1 MNSDQDFSW
10 HGKQIFV
17 SGADG
22 FIGSHLCEVLVAAG
36 AEVTAL
42 ALYNSFDRLGWLDDI
57 AEDTRRAI
65 RFVRGDIRDAAQ
77 MAALCRGQD
86 YVFHLAALIAIPYS
100 YDAPSSYVQTN
111 VQGTLNILRGA
122 LDAGVS
128 GVIHTSTSEV
138 YGTAQ
143 YTPIT
148 EDHPLQGQSPYSASK
163 IGADMMA
170 ESFARSFELPVITM
184 RPFNTY
190 GPRQSERAVI
200 SSVIRQII
208 DDRCDSIRIGD
219 TSPTRDFNY
228 VGDTAN
234 AFMKIAPLIP
244 KHAGSVFNAG
254 SGQMF
259 SIGEMIEMAVKLTGC
274 SKPIVKEPARIRPV
288 KSEVLALMAD
298 ASRFSAL
305 SGWAPQTSLEAGLER
320 TVEWW
325 RQRTDAIRSDSR
337 YMV

>member
-1 MNSDQDFSW
+1 MTSNAGFSW
-10 HGKQIFV
+10 RGKRIFV
-17 SGADG
+17 TGADG
-22 FIGSHLCEVLVAAG
+22 FIGSHLSEALVAAG
-36 AEVTAL
+36 ADVTAL
-42 ALYNSFDRLGWLDDI
+42 ALYNSFDQLGWLDDI
-57 AEDTRRAI
+57 PDDARSTMRI
-65 RFVRGDIRDAAQ
+65 VRGDIRDAAQ
-77 MAALCRGQD
+77 MAGLCRGQD
-86 YVFHLAALIAIPYS
+86 YIFHLAALIAIPYS

-122 LDAGVS
+122 LDAEVAGV
-128 GVIHTSTSEV
+128 VHTSTSEV

-143 YTPIT
+143 FTPIT

-170 ESFARSFELPVITM
+170 ESFARSFDLPVITM

-200 SSVIRQII
+200 STVIRQVL
-208 DDRCDSIRIGD
+208 DARCDTIRIGD
-219 TSPTRDFNY
+219 TTPTRDFNY
-228 VGDTAN
+228 VGDTSA
-234 AFMKIAPLIP
+234 AFMKIVELIP
-244 KHAGSVFNAG
+244 EHAGSAFNAG
-254 SGQMF
+254 SGRMV
-259 SIGEMIEMAVKLTGC
+259 SIGEMIDIVVGLTGC
-274 SKPIVKEPARIRPV
+274 TKPIVQDAARMRPA

-305 SGWAPQTSLEAGLER
+305 SGWAPETPLEQGLAH

-325 RQRTDAIRSDSR
+325 RRRVGSVRRDAG